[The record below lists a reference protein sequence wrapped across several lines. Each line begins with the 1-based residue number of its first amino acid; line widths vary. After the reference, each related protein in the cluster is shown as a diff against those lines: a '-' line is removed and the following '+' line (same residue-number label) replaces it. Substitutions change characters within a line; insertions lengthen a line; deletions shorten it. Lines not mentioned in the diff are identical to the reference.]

1 MKQCDKHTI
10 ILSQSPNCVQLI
22 NNNIMLKINEINPL
36 NVFGLRKVD
45 YCSPHFTKITFD
57 AKVQDK
63 QLTDWIYENLQGR
76 FWFGDLYCSV
86 DHRPSVQKCAAFEI
100 AAEASYF
107 LLMLD
112 QLNQHNF

>member
-1 MKQCDKHTI
+1 
-10 ILSQSPNCVQLI
+10 
-22 NNNIMLKINEINPL
+22 MLKYGEINPL
-36 NVFGLRKVD
+36 NVFALRKVD

-63 QLTDWIYENLQGR
+63 HLIDWIYENLEGR
-76 FWFGDLYCSV
+76 FWFGDVYRII
-86 DHRPSVQKCAAFEI
+86 DNRPHIQKCAAFEL
-100 AAEASYF
+100 APEASYF